1 MRRKVAVAG
10 LVSLVALLFGT
21 VALFAVEAGSA
32 AKEEA
37 APATMPHGMMGHGMR
52 GGGMMGPGMM
62 EGMMEGGMGMA
73 CPMCGKMMQMKG
85 RGAGAE
91 KLLLL
96 AD

>member
-37 APATMPHGMMGHGMR
+37 APGMMGRGMM
-52 GGGMMGPGMM
+52 GEGMMGPGMM
-62 EGMMEGGMGMA
+62 GGGMRMA
-73 CPMCGKMMQMKG
+73 CPMFGKMMQMKE
-85 RGAGAE
+85 RI
-91 KLLLL
+91 KS
-96 AD
+96 